1 MSIRRRRRIIQMSI
15 TTTKFPVSHPPLT
28 CPWLVIVHGEKQ
40 SYPTQTFVD
49 IAQDHYVVANIPE
62 MLNTE
67 ICTCSHGWLV
77 LFEFESNE
85 CFLLNPVSME
95 KIMLPKLPPAFSFST
110 CILSAPPTDPE
121 CIVIFEST
129 ENPSVIFLRLGES
142 SVWTEQYSGSDG
154 GSFRGAAMC
163 GGRIYGLALGG
174 TLMTA
179 KVVGSNLVVTQVGAE
194 ELPNNT
200 IPETFHFSYQ
210 IVESNGELF
219 GVVKYYK
226 GTTDRIRLIEVY
238 KMEFSRLVW
247 TKVESLGNRAFFLS
261 GTTCN
266 FSCPTTE
273 DSRLKPNCIY
283 FIQGNDRHLYVFD
296 LENCS
301 ISFSTPCPVQSNWFT
316 PRWVMPAL

>member
-1 MSIRRRRRIIQMSI
+1 
-15 TTTKFPVSHPPLT
+15 
-28 CPWLVIVHGEKQ
+28 
-40 SYPTQTFVD
+40 
-49 IAQDHYVVANIPE
+49 

-142 SVWTEQYSGSDG
+142 VWTEQYLGSDG

-238 KMEFSRLVW
+238 KMEFSRLRTENPSSAWRKRVDR
-247 TKVESLGNRAFFLS
+247 TILEIDRGKIQASCRVRREDLRACSRRNSSDGKELKLH
-261 GTTCN
+261 
-266 FSCPTTE
+266 
-273 DSRLKPNCIY
+273 DSQIWHWKIA
-283 FIQGNDRHLYVFD
+283 GFD
-296 LENCS
+296 LQRRCGKSPASFPKEVRDLADGSEMTPVVAVAKREVSWCS
-301 ISFSTPCPVQSNWFT
+301 GCRRKVG
-316 PRWVMPAL
+316 